1 MFSYPFHAG
10 DYLKDTA
17 HLTDDEDLA
26 YRRMIDLY
34 YDREGPLPDDVNLIA
49 RRVRFPVNTVT
60 AILGEFFEKRE
71 DGWHQP
77 RCDREIET
85 YHARQ
90 AGAKKAAGVRWQNAG
105 ALRPDSERNANR
117 EPITENQKPKA
128 KLSSRKKAAP
138 APESGPLAGDQGVE
152 ATLPLPDKEAAR
164 KAANAAVWQAYADAY
179 RRRYGIPPV
188 RNVTVNS
195 QIAGLVKRVGAEDA
209 VLLALDYLKQDA
221 KMYEFHPLGLLL
233 RDCEKL
239 VTAMKIGAR
248 DVGQAK
254 TYRQELADKAAALI
268 GGAS

>member
-17 HLTDDEDLA
+17 HLTGDEDLA

-117 EPITENQKPKA
+117 EPRTENQKPKD
-128 KLSSRKKAAP
+128 KLPGRKKATP
-138 APESGPLAGDQGVE
+138 APESGPLAGDQAEGG
-152 ATLPLPDKEAAR
+152 ATPHGKDTDR
-164 KAANAAVWQAYADAY
+164 KAANTAVWQAYSDAY
-179 RRRYGIPPV
+179 RRRYGVPPV

-195 QIAGLVKRVGAEDA
+195 QIASLVKRVGAEDA
-209 VLLALDYLKQDA
+209 VLLALDYLKQGA

>member
-49 RRVRFPVNTVT
+49 RKARAPVNTVT
-60 AILGEFFEKRE
+60 SILGEFFERRE

-77 RCDREIET
+77 RCDREIAA
-85 YHARQ
+85 YHAKLT
-90 AGAKKAAGVRWQNAG
+90 GARKAAAVRWKNAD
-105 ALRPDSERNANR
+105 ALPAHTDRNANR
-117 EPITENQKPKA
+117 EPRTESQKPKD
-128 KLSSRKKAAP
+128 KPSRPKKAAP

-209 VLLALDYLKQDA
+209 VLLALDYLKQGA

>member
-49 RRVRFPVNTVT
+49 RRVRCPVNTVNS
-60 AILGEFFEKRE
+60 ILAEFFEKRE

-77 RCDREIET
+77 RCDREIAA
-85 YHARQ
+85 YHAKLT
-90 AGAKKAAGVRWQNAG
+90 GARKAAAVRWKNAD
-105 ALRPDSERNANR
+105 ALPPQSGRNANR
-117 EPITENQKPKA
+117 EPKTESRKPKD
-128 KLSSRKKAAP
+128 KLPGRKKATP
-138 APESGPLAGDQGVE
+138 APESGPLAGDQAVGG
-152 ATLPLPDKEAAR
+152 ATPHEKESDR
-164 KAANAAVWQAYADAY
+164 KAANSAVWQAYSDAY
-179 RRRYGIPPV
+179 RRRYGVPPV

-195 QIAGLVKRVGAEDA
+195 QVASLVKRVGAEDA
-209 VLLALDYLKQDA
+209 VLLALDYLRQDA
-221 KMYEFHPLGLLL
+221 KTYEFHPLGLLL

-239 VTAMKIGAR
+239 VTAMKVGAR

-254 TYRQELADKAAALI
+254 TYRQELADRAAALT
-268 GGAS
+268 GGAA

>member
-17 HLTDDEDLA
+17 HLTGDEDLA

-117 EPITENQKPKA
+117 EPITENQKPKG
-128 KLSSRKKAAP
+128 KPSRRKKAAP
-138 APESGPLAGDQGVE
+138 GPESGPLAGDQVGGG
-152 ATLPLPDKEAAR
+152 ATLHEKDR
-164 KAANAAVWQAYADAY
+164 KAANAAVWQAYSDAY
-179 RRRYGIPPV
+179 RRRYGVLPV

-195 QIAGLVKRVGAEDA
+195 QIASLVKRVGAEDA
-209 VLLALDYLKQDA
+209 ALLALDYLKQDA
-221 KMYEFHPLGLLL
+221 KMYEFHPFGLLL

-268 GGAS
+268 GGTS

>member
-17 HLTDDEDLA
+17 HLADDEDLA

-128 KLSSRKKAAP
+128 KLSARKKAAP
-138 APESGPLAGDQGVE
+138 APESGALAGDRAGE
-152 ATLPLPDKEAAR
+152 ATTPLPEKETAR
-164 KAANAAVWQAYADAY
+164 RASNAAVWQAYSDAY
-179 RRRYGIPPV
+179 RRRYGVPPV

-195 QIAGLVKRVGAEDA
+195 QVASLVKRVGAEDA
-209 VLLALDYLKQDA
+209 VLVALDYLKQDA

-254 TYRQELADKAAALI
+254 TYRQELADKAAALT
-268 GGAS
+268 GGAA